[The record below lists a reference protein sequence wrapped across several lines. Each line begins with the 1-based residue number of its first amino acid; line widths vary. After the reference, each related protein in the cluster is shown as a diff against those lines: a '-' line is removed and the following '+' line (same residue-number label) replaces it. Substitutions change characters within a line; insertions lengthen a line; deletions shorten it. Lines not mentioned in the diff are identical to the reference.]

1 MALMAGVCLM
11 MLYRCWSILQKANAH
26 SGPFILGLG
35 MQNPC
40 LLVADLRVVC
50 EDQIAVMGC
59 LHNVIAL

>member
-1 MALMAGVCLM
+1 
-11 MLYRCWSILQKANAH
+11 MLEYSAKANAH